1 MMRLDTQ
8 PKIFSN
14 VYLNVNYKVSYCFK
28 ADSMITDVK
37 VKSVKKRNLLRIFF

>member
-14 VYLNVNYKVSYCFK
+14 VYQNVNYKVSYCLK
-28 ADSMITDVK
+28 AESMITDAK
-37 VKSVKKRNLLRIFF
+37 